1 MFKGLIKKFK
11 NFQNKRAVK
20 RELKLRAM
28 YFEIRVAVIKFYEDK
43 QRREGK
49 VELPPFMRADM
60 VMKEYVK
67 TDRDIIF
74 YYKRCLKYGACE
86 RV

>member
-1 MFKGLIKKFK
+1 MFNSLIKKIK
-11 NFQNKRAVK
+11 NFQEKRAML
-20 RELKLRAM
+20 RDRKLMAM
-28 YFEIRVAVIKFYEDK
+28 YFEIRGAVIKFYEDK

-49 VELPPFMRADM
+49 VELPPFMRADKL
-60 VMKEYVK
+60 MKEYIK
-67 TDRDIIF
+67 TDKDIIF